1 MLDKIVAEIERIIN
15 TRIWE
20 IVEKGCVQ
28 FDVDAVE
35 NRKLVCKKYENEYGV
50 SVVCSCGNIMK
61 SVRVW

>member
-20 IVEKGCVQ
+20 IVEKGYVQ
-28 FDVDAVE
+28 FNVDSME
-35 NRKLVCKKYENEYGV
+35 KWKLVCKKYEDEYGV
-50 SVVCSCGNIMK
+50 NVVCSYGSIVR